1 MTCNYSHSLVG
12 FCMKC
17 GWSHTAVDPERL
29 AHLEAQVTDL
39 QTRNSELVEMKRK
52 AELILKQTEES
63 RQMWMTKC
71 QEKSDDKADALQE
84 LEDLKAACREM
95 LHWVIGASTK
105 QFVDIDKLRKLSR

>member
-29 AHLEAQVTDL
+29 AHLEAQVTD
-39 QTRNSELVEMKRK
+39 
-52 AELILKQTEES
+52 LKQTEES